1 MLIHKANIQSSFF
14 IFQEKSIFDTNM
26 TEIMNSVID
35 CGVDMNNETAASD
48 YFNKIET
55 CSFWM
60 EGVLLTATGM
70 YVACM

>member
-1 MLIHKANIQSSFF
+1 
-14 IFQEKSIFDTNM
+14 M

-60 EGVLLTATGM
+60 EGVLLTATGKQVVKQPL
-70 YVACM
+70 Y